1 MFLGGA
7 VSSSAFYIN
16 NGLQVTET
24 NREGEFTTSE
34 NENLDNTNANA
45 PTNDGYWTDAGN
57 YATSFAGGSG
67 TESDPYLI
75 STPQQLAR
83 LAYLINGSSSSS
95 YRSLYYEQT
104 ADLDMSAYWWD
115 AIGYSISYY
124 FSGKYNGGGFTIAG
138 LYTEAGT
145 TSSYSYQGLFGYIEG
160 TTSNFAEIHDVG
172 IIDSNIQGYRYIG
185 GIAGYAASSLTITN
199 CYNTGSVT
207 GSSDYVG
214 GIAGDASYFST
225 IRNCYNTGSVSGNN
239 QVGGI
244 AGSAY
249 FSTSI
254 KNCYNTGSV
263 IGSAGSASRVGG
275 IAGRASERATITNC
289 YNTGSVSGSRYVGGI
304 AGYASST
311 IRNCYWG
318 GNCTLSVAV
327 GGGSAATNCGTC
339 TIEEVKS
346 LSWYS
351 DSSKWNSSY
360 PWDFENTWA
369 IVSGMNDGYPVL
381 QAFIPGP
388 DNDGYWTDA
397 GNYATSFAGG
407 SGTSS
412 DPYLIS
418 TPQQLAYL
426 SVLINDSSTNSQY
439 ASLYYE
445 QTTDLDM
452 SAYYWDAIGE
462 FTAYNDYRA
471 FSGFYDGGG
480 FTIAGLY
487 TEAGTTSSY
496 SYQGLFGYIKGTT
509 SNFAEIHDVG
519 IIDSNIQG
527 YKYIGGIAGYTYSST
542 SITNCYNTGSVTG
555 SNYNVGGIAGWAYST
570 ITNCYNTGSVTGSS
584 DYVGGIAGYASSTI
598 RNCYNTGSV
607 TGSSCVGGIAGSA
620 PDSTITN
627 CYNTGSVTG
636 SNYVGGIA
644 GSAPQRTSITNCYNT
659 GSVTGS
665 SYVGGIAGRVSSST
679 ITNCYWGGNCTLSV
693 AVGGGSAATNCGTCT
708 IEEVKSLSWY
718 SDSSKW
724 NSSYPWDFETVWTF
738 VDGMNDGYPVLQAFY
753 MVSITFDANGGQG
766 VMDDF
771 KVSIGTSGILPTCTF
786 IRTGYEFAGWAT
798 SSTGA
803 VVYADG
809 ASITPS
815 ASMTLY
821 AIWRAEVY
829 TITLDWQG
837 GSGAWSTIYY
847 LYGTGSFYDSESCR
861 TMISGNAL
869 IARATRTGFSFVNFT
884 TNSNGTGTVMFQNSA
899 YANTGTILSDD
910 VWYAQWTPNVVAK
923 YDSAG
928 GYWYIENGAIPQT
941 RVTSSSLINSLNS
954 ATTNGANY
962 YIAGQTLTAKVYSG
976 KEYCK
981 WNNNWYEVEPIK
993 WRLDASSSQ
1002 KDGYGT
1008 TTDTNAV
1015 LAEIVYVDQY
1025 SSSSIDA
1032 GEGYSSSSVTEFMRN
1047 GISTTYLVNYTKSS
1061 QTFGDGTSL
1070 YNPNL
1075 TNHISQM
1082 SVSSQSEITS
1092 VAGDMNITFSDLAE
1106 DMIKY
1111 YGGTNVYFTRDLGSN
1126 YNNIV
1131 CFNEVGREVQRFATD
1146 YRGVQFTV
1154 RFTEYG
1160 CVA

>member
-1 MFLGGA
+1 MQ
-7 VSSSAFYIN
+7 SEIIDTEDE
-16 NGLQVTET
+16 VT
-24 NREGEFTTSE
+24 
-34 NENLDNTNANA
+34 ANA
-45 PTNDGYWTDAGN
+45 PTNSGYWTDSGN

-67 TESDPYLI
+67 TSTNPYLI

-104 ADLDMSAYWWD
+104 TNLNMSAYWWD
-115 AIGYSISYY
+115 AIGYSSSYY
-124 FSGKYNGGGFTIAG
+124 FGGHYN
-138 LYTEAGT
+138 
-145 TSSYSYQGLFGYIEG
+145 
-160 TTSNFAEIHDVG
+160 
-172 IIDSNIQGYRYIG
+172 
-185 GIAGYAASSLTITN
+185 
-199 CYNTGSVT
+199 
-207 GSSDYVG
+207 
-214 GIAGDASYFST
+214 
-225 IRNCYNTGSVSGNN
+225 
-239 QVGGI
+239 
-244 AGSAY
+244 
-249 FSTSI
+249 
-254 KNCYNTGSV
+254 
-263 IGSAGSASRVGG
+263 
-275 IAGRASERATITNC
+275 
-289 YNTGSVSGSRYVGGI
+289 
-304 AGYASST
+304 
-311 IRNCYWG
+311 
-318 GNCTLSVAV
+318 
-327 GGGSAATNCGTC
+327 
-339 TIEEVKS
+339 
-346 LSWYS
+346 
-351 DSSKWNSSY
+351 
-360 PWDFENTWA
+360 
-369 IVSGMNDGYPVL
+369 
-381 QAFIPGP
+381 
-388 DNDGYWTDA
+388 
-397 GNYATSFAGG
+397 
-407 SGTSS
+407 
-412 DPYLIS
+412 
-418 TPQQLAYL
+418 
-426 SVLINDSSTNSQY
+426 
-439 ASLYYE
+439 
-445 QTTDLDM
+445 
-452 SAYYWDAIGE
+452 
-462 FTAYNDYRA
+462 
-471 FSGFYDGGG
+471 GGG

-527 YKYIGGIAGYTYSST
+527 YRYIGGIAGYAYSSTITNCYNTGSVTGPSYVGGIAGYASRGT

-555 SNYNVGGIAGWAYST
+555 SNN
-570 ITNCYNTGSVTGSS
+570 
-584 DYVGGIAGYASSTI
+584 YVGGIAGYAYSS
-598 RNCYNTGSV
+598 
-607 TGSSCVGGIAGSA
+607 
-620 PDSTITN
+620 STITN

-636 SNYVGGIA
+636 SNDYVGGIA
-644 GSAPQRTSITNCYNT
+644 GDAYSSTSITNCYNT

-665 SYVGGIAGRVSSST
+665 SYVGGIAGYASQGTSITNCYNTGSVTGSSYVGGIAGYTYSST

-693 AVGGGSAATNCGTCT
+693 AVGRGDATNCGTCT

-724 NSSYPWDFETVWTF
+724 NSSYPWDFETVWVF
-738 VDGMNDGYPVLQAFY
+738 MSGENDGYPVLRAFC
-753 MVSITFDANGGQG
+753 MVSITFDANGGQR

-771 KVSIGTSGILPTCTF
+771 KVLIGTSGILPTCTF

-821 AIWRAEVY
+821 AKWTAHKY
-829 TITLDWQG
+829 TVKFNG
-837 GSGAWSTIYY
+837 NGSTSGSMKEQTFT
-847 LYGTGSFYDSESCR
+847 YGTAQKLTS
-861 TMISGNAL
+861 NAFKK
-869 IARATRTGFSFVNFT
+869 TGFTFDKWTRNAD
-884 TNSNGTGTVMFQNSA
+884 GTGTSYTNGQSVKNLTSTNGA
-899 YANTGTILSDD
+899 EIKL
-910 VWYAQWTPNVVAK
+910 YAQWKANNEAK

-928 GYWYIENGAIPQT
+928 KYWYVENGKIPQT
-941 RVTSSSLINSLNS
+941 KVTNSTLISNLNK

-1047 GISTTYLVNYTKSS
+1047 GISTTYLVNYATST
-1061 QTFGDGTSL
+1061 QTFGTGSTLYGTNAS
-1070 YNPNL
+1070 
-1075 TNHISQM
+1075 TTARM
-1082 SVSSQSEITS
+1082 FVSSQSEITS
-1092 VAGDMNITFSDLAE
+1092 VVGNMNMTFSDLVE

-1160 CVA
+1160 CVN